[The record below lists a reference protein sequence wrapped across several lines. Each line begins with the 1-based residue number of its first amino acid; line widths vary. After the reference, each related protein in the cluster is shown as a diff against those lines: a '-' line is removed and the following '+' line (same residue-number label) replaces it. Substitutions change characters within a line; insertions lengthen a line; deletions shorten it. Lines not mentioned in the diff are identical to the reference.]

1 MLLRNDKERNTAVT
15 ERKSKS
21 PNPKTDCPQVEFPQT
36 LQSVHFLAHLQTI
49 YTVESLFSLRP
60 TPLSKQ
66 DVCVS
71 VGLPVQ
77 SWWSDSVAV
86 EWPVL
91 PALWQINWD
100 LGLPFGFPT
109 KATHR
114 EGQQNRGGHVAGSML
129 PLGRVGRSVGP
140 PVLSFI
146 SNCLSASQALYRNR
160 IVVWDDWIDKEWV
173 LWVSH
178 CLSTGHNYWCAY
190 APSVT
195 QEEPSLKAVLYGA

>member
-21 PNPKTDCPQVEFPQT
+21 PNPKTDCPQVEFPQM

-129 PLGRVGRSVGP
+129 PLGRVGRSVGRSVP
-140 PVLSFI
+140 LFCLSFQTA
-146 SNCLSASQALYRNR
+146 CQPLKRYT
-160 IVVWDDWIDKEWV
+160 E
-173 LWVSH
+173 
-178 CLSTGHNYWCAY
+178 TG
-190 APSVT
+190 
-195 QEEPSLKAVLYGA
+195 